1 MSRSGQQHR
10 QLSTIPAL
18 HSQRFKPFISETY
31 DQVERKILMLLKH
44 RDPDCGGNNDTG
56 VVRTLKHYTCLPY
69 HFHRRRPDRPNRLIV
84 SNLVFS
90 GKKRILVITTVRL
103 K

>member
-1 MSRSGQQHR
+1 
-10 QLSTIPAL
+10 
-18 HSQRFKPFISETY
+18 
-31 DQVERKILMLLKH
+31 MLLKH

-90 GKKRILVITTVRL
+90 GKKRILVIIFPFIFNPPRRNDWPL
-103 K
+103 G